1 MLLWLARQVAGGAIE
16 NVHRIQTVNRTE
28 TTRSDRLGVSGI
40 DGLSLAARDVTVAP
54 AAIAAIVASVQL
66 PSAAVQRSQG
76 RSVPVQ
82 FDVSEVGSGAGA
94 GAGRVPVVLREK
106 STFLVPRWAPTRPQ
120 RVGEV
125 EQNRPGWPD

>member
-1 MLLWLARQVAGGAIE
+1 M
-16 NVHRIQTVNRTE
+16 NRTE

-82 FDVSEVGSGAGA
+82 FDVSEVSSGA

>member
-1 MLLWLARQVAGGAIE
+1 MLLWPARQVAGGAIE

-40 DGLSLAARDVTVAP
+40 DGLGLAARDVTVAP
-54 AAIAAIVASVQL
+54 AAIASIVASVQL
-66 PSAAVQRSQG
+66 PPAAVQRLQG

-94 GAGRVPVVLREK
+94 GRGPV
-106 STFLVPRWAPTRPQ
+106 
-120 RVGEV
+120 
-125 EQNRPGWPD
+125 GWPCRRLPALPPMSWHS